1 MRVFTD
7 GACTNN
13 GRPGAKAG
21 FAVWFPDA
29 RHLSCAERLSEGVQS
44 NQRAELSAIHRAA
57 RILDEG
63 GFHDED
69 VVIYTD
75 SEYAIN
81 CLTKWLVGWTNR
93 NWKTTEGKDV
103 LYQDLIKDTSSRLAK
118 FKSHRFVH
126 VRAHTGGEDELSKQ
140 NAIVDTMARG
150 TVDESVKVVE
160 APALDDLFP
169 GCPLRLLGPPVT
181 QAEVLEWMRGNLS
194 VMDQAVIDR
203 HLLSAFSEL
212 CKVRGVSLRK
222 QTIAKRPMI
231 RAERGNLQIDSVV
244 IDKIV

>member
-44 NQRAELSAIHRAA
+44 NQRAELSAVHRAV
-57 RILDEG
+57 RILDDG

-69 VVIYTD
+69 IVIYSD

-93 NWKTTEGKDV
+93 NWKTSQGKDV

-126 VRAHTGGEDELSKQ
+126 VRAHTGGEDDLSKQ

-150 TVDESVKVVE
+150 TVDDSVRTVEPVVTDE
-160 APALDDLFP
+160 LFP
-169 GCPLRLLGPPVT
+169 GCPLRLMGPPVP
-181 QAEVLEWMRGNLS
+181 QADLVEWIRGNLDT
-194 VMDQAVIDR
+194 MDRDVVDR

-212 CKVRGVSLRK
+212 CRVRTVALRK
-222 QTIAKRPMI
+222 QIISKRQMI

>member
-29 RHLSCAERLSEGVQS
+29 RHLSCAERLSDGVQS
-44 NQRAELSAIHRAA
+44 NQRAELSAIHRAI

-63 GFHDED
+63 GFHEED
-69 VVIYTD
+69 VVVYTD

-81 CLTKWLVGWTNR
+81 CLTKWLVGWANR

-126 VRAHTGGEDELSKQ
+126 VRAHTGGEDDLSKH

-150 TVDESVKVVE
+150 TVDESVRVVE
-160 APALDDLFP
+160 PPALDALFP
-169 GCPLRLLGPPVT
+169 
-181 QAEVLEWMRGNLS
+181 E
-194 VMDQAVIDR
+194 
-203 HLLSAFSEL
+203 
-212 CKVRGVSLRK
+212 
-222 QTIAKRPMI
+222 
-231 RAERGNLQIDSVV
+231 
-244 IDKIV
+244 